1 MVDKYE
7 IRIEGHLNPRWSDW
21 LGGLT
26 IAHLENGVT
35 LLSGTVPDQAALHD
49 LLAKVRD
56 LNLKI
61 VSIEKIG

>member
-1 MVDKYE
+1 MTDKYE
-7 IRIEGHLNPRWSDW
+7 ILIEGHLNPRWSDW

-35 LLSGTVPDQAALHD
+35 LLSGAVPDPAALHD
-49 LLAKVRD
+49 LMTKVGD

-61 VSIEKIG
+61 ISIEKTG

>member
-26 IAHLENGVT
+26 IARLENGVT